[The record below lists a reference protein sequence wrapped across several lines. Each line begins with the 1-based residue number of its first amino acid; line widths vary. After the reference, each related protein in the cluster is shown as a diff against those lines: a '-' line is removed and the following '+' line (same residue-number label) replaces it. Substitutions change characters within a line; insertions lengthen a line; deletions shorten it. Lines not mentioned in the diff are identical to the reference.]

1 MSIIIR
7 TNNDTLSFATRDTEH
22 DNDIIYEPYPV
33 KAGIAIA
40 ANLRLA
46 FGNSPLLALGHRRAL
61 VMMDTPVMLVPL
73 EEFDEAS
80 APLLY
85 KEVNTQTSASSI
97 IHKTLPGLNAVAV
110 YAINNDL
117 QTVLNDN
124 FTYDFGTYASGSVS
138 FSIPELAPGKH
149 QLTFRCWDVQNN
161 STTTTLRFNVVEAL
175 NPNILEVGVTENP
188 AKNTTTF
195 ILNHDR
201 IGSNLDVVIEVYDV
215 AGRQLWRHAEKGV
228 SDTGQYTQRW
238 DLTTDGGSP
247 LGTGVYLYRVKVSSD
262 GSGFAS
268 KVKKLI
274 IIK

>member
-46 FGNSPLLALGHRRAL
+46 FGNSPLLALGHRRAV

-124 FTYDFGTYASGSVS
+124 FTDIAYMPMMQPVWRHFFGMSHDALHRKLFCYLHDGQMELTAFRRDRFYLNSSTKVTDTNDAAYFIINAWQQLAMRQNSDILVIAGT
-138 FSIPELAPGKH
+138 IPGRDALMT
-149 QLTFRCWDVQNN
+149 QLTKFIANIE
-161 STTTTLRFNVVEAL
+161 EADNYTARADKDDEHGAEIPL
-175 NPNILEVGVTENP
+175 DMQLLF
-188 AKNTTTF
+188 NTT
-195 ILNHDR
+195 R
-201 IGSNLDVVIEVYDV
+201 
-215 AGRQLWRHAEKGV
+215 
-228 SDTGQYTQRW
+228 
-238 DLTTDGGSP
+238 
-247 LGTGVYLYRVKVSSD
+247 
-262 GSGFAS
+262 
-268 KVKKLI
+268 
-274 IIK
+274 